1 MSVAARIMSTM
12 PNALIVQ
19 NLGRFAVP
27 EPKVFISHAHADLA
41 LAKLV
46 RDTLIRGGVPNDR
59 VFFSSSRST
68 GIPTGADVVGHLRE
82 QLNAAGLV
90 IELISQTFITRPMCL
105 MELGGAWSLK
115 KSTFPVV
122 IPPLTRVQA
131 IEAIG
136 SFQMADLGDPSSAR
150 TVWFELQDRIKE
162 ALHIDIGAS
171 TWSEAVSDFADA
183 FATLPASASSEAN
196 AQVAPETPSEPASD
210 DDDEI
215 AISNVTIR
223 GNQLHGEA
231 TNRDAIEHSA
241 TLTATFY
248 AEDGSIAGT
257 GGAAVVSMKPG
268 RTKTFTVLSVPKHA
282 RYKVDVDSV
291 L

>member
-1 MSVAARIMSTM
+1 M

-19 NLGRFAVP
+19 NLGRFAVSDS
-27 EPKVFISHAHADLA
+27 KVFISHAHADLA

-46 RDTLIRGGVPNDR
+46 RDTLIRGGVPNNR
-59 VFFSSSRST
+59 VFFSSARST
-68 GIPTGADVVGHLRE
+68 GIPTGTDVVGHLRE
-82 QLNAAGLV
+82 QLDAAGLV

-115 KSTFPVV
+115 KSTFPIV
-122 IPPLTRVQA
+122 IPPLTRAQA

-150 TVWFELQDRIKE
+150 DMWFELQDRIKA

-171 TWSEAVSDFADA
+171 EWGEAVGDFAAA
-183 FATLPASASSEAN
+183 FTTLPGP
-196 AQVAPETPSEPASD
+196 APSDGDTHPAARIDSQPASD

-257 GGAAVVSMKPG
+257 GGAAVVNMKPG

-282 RYKVDVDSV
+282 RYKVDIDS
-291 L
+291 LL